1 MKTPNLNTVH
11 LGVTIA
17 LAVAVGLIGWHD
29 QTSRRAIM
37 AEMDRRTGDLDHSP
51 LGSRIEYVYDADGNP
66 IELRKDDY
74 GNPIF
79 LTQVVPVSL
88 VEIAENL
95 NSKVSQHAAKLDVVS
110 EGQMDAIG
118 EFMDESELYLLAQS
132 QTMDV
137 LRALRG
143 QDFDGDGIVNEQDD
157 CIDIAGVKD
166 DPNDPDHYYAG
177 GNGCPLAVDVDKDN
191 VADYRDA
198 CIEAVPTDETVADAA
213 TMRGPKSLFPKDQ
226 GCSPTQ
232 VRNRC
237 TKSDR
242 MTCGE
247 IELSNCPANRIFQCT
262 WDEQT
267 KQYKDCD
274 EVN

>member
-1 MKTPNLNTVH
+1 VKTPNLNTVH
-11 LGVTIA
+11 LCVTIA

-29 QTSRRAIM
+29 QTSRRAIV
-37 AEMDRRTGDLDHSP
+37 AEMDRRIGGLDRSP
-51 LGSRIEYVYDADGNP
+51 LGSRTELVLDAKGQP
-66 IELRKDDY
+66 IETGKDES
-74 GNPIF
+74 GNQTYKRHKVSIS
-79 LTQVVPVSL
+79 LTEMV
-88 VEIAENL
+88 ENL
-95 NSKVSQHAAKLDVVS
+95 NSTVSRHEAKLNAVS

-118 EFMDESELYLLAQS
+118 NFIDESELYLLAQS

-137 LRALRG
+137 LRLLRG

-166 DPNDPDHYYAG
+166 DPNDPDHYSAG